1 MQFWSAYKKEG
12 ASISIDQ
19 PQGDDVG
26 LVIDELPITEVLQ
39 MYELLPDI
47 LFWVKDAAG
56 RVVHANKSFLDHIGV
71 DSLDQAIGLTDF
83 DFAPK
88 HIARQFIA
96 DDRRVIQGELVTSRL
111 EMNVTGSGEIS
122 WFITSKRP
130 LVNESGA
137 IVGSYSTSRHLEKSS
152 LALNAM
158 EALKAPAA
166 YVRDNYM
173 NKISLSDL
181 AEVSCLSISALERR
195 FKKFLNKTPKQ
206 YICDVRLENARRFLV
221 ETTLPI
227 AQIADQCGFPD
238 ASYLSRKFYRAFSQ
252 RPSEFRAS
260 YQ

>member
-1 MQFWSAYKKEG
+1 LQFAGAHKKEVV
-12 ASISIDQ
+12 SISVDNS
-19 PQGDDVG
+19 PNHNER
-26 LVIDELPITEVLQ
+26 LVIDELPIAEALR
-39 MYELLPDI
+39 MYDLLPDI
-47 LFWVKDAAG
+47 LFWVKDSAG

-88 HIARQFIA
+88 HIAKQFIA
-96 DDRRVIQGELVTSRL
+96 DDQRVIQGELVTSRL

-122 WFITSKRP
+122 WFNTSKRP
-130 LVNESGA
+130 LVNGRGV
-137 IVGSYSTSRHLEKSS
+137 IVGSYGTSHHLEKSS
-152 LALNAM
+152 VALNAM
-158 EALKAPAA
+158 EALKVPVA
-166 YVRDNYM
+166 YVRENYM
-173 NKISLSDL
+173 NKISLSEL

-227 AQIADQCGFPD
+227 ALIADQCGFPD
-238 ASYLSRKFYRAFSQ
+238 ASYFSRKFYRAFSQ